1 MFTNQTCI
9 STQYNPNY
17 YTLLSTKTY
26 FQVYVKI
33 FKYGKM
39 CLDDTKLRTYG
50 YGYRFMPPCLA
61 MGHKYNICIYCRKI
75 IIVCRW
81 AFLTYFSAGSNKFY
95 FYGQWPCCVYPAVSK
110 CQTERQILLK
120 KAEKNVQSFSMVFPV
135 MFARYCYRSLLFAL
149 HESVTRRYF
158 VVFKT

>member
-17 YTLLSTKTY
+17 CTLLSTKTY

-50 YGYRFMPPCLA
+50 YGYRFMPSCLE

-110 CQTERQILLK
+110 CQTERHILLK
-120 KAEKNVQSFSMVFPV
+120 KAEKKCSIVLYGVSCHVRTLLLSLFIV
-135 MFARYCYRSLLFAL
+135 RSSWISYQEIFCCI
-149 HESVTRRYF
+149 
-158 VVFKT
+158 